1 MSGAAVWTPEASIQ
15 PTAISCA
22 IAHTPSLAVEEI
34 GRPLAKKTY
43 RQESWANRPGRTE
56 PIANIDARSEPFK
69 NRAATTRPSPPTR
82 PSARDEPVAAM
93 AAGRKASSSASL
105 YRMPSGA
112 VVVERLKPTNS
123 EYKVNATA
131 NAPNAEA
138 LTERATRKDRT
149 ALVTLD
155 TTWSATD
162 QTAREREPERG
173 ATLPSSRSATMGT
186 PADSSGYLESGC
198 GSPTFLSTFPRNG
211 HALPIRHRGAAA
223 HVSPPGPRSCRRQQ
237 VQFDRVPRIVERD
250 EDQL

>member
-1 MSGAAVWTPEASIQ
+1 MRGAADRTPEESIQ
-15 PTAISCA
+15 PTVMNCT
-22 IAHTPSLAVEEI
+22 IAHTPSLVVEEI
-34 GRPLAKKTY
+34 GRPFAKKIY
-43 RQESWANRPGRTE
+43 RQESCTSKPGRTA
-56 PIANIDARSEPFK
+56 PIASIEARNEPFK
-69 NRAATTRPSPPTR
+69 SRPATTRPSPPTR
-82 PSARDEPVAAM
+82 PSASDEPVAAM

-173 ATLPSSRSATMGT
+173 ATVLSSRSATMGT
-186 PADSSGYLESGC
+186 PADSSG
-198 GSPTFLSTFPRNG
+198 
-211 HALPIRHRGAAA
+211 
-223 HVSPPGPRSCRRQQ
+223 
-237 VQFDRVPRIVERD
+237 
-250 EDQL
+250 